1 MYATKQIKM
10 NLQPKDIK
18 KLEVLLGE
26 HINNEVFQKIVT
38 ELEVL
43 TDDAFQCGLH
53 YQETSIRDESVKLVP
68 QK

>member
-1 MYATKQIKM
+1 MYTTKQVNI

-18 KLEVLLGE
+18 NLENLLDE
-26 HINNEVFQKIVT
+26 HINNEVIQKVIS
-38 ELEVL
+38 EVESL
-43 TDDAFQCGLH
+43 LNSAFQQGLH